1 MVGACLCQES
11 TMKLKLISGAALMA
25 ALIIPA
31 TANAQMFDRNVLIG
45 AGLGGVI
52 GSNLAGG
59 GVQDEGTAIGA
70 VLGGLAGAAYSNKS
84 SRYGGYS
91 SGYNY
96 GGGSGYGYNS
106 GFQGG
111 LGGQPYFGGNYGGSY
126 APAPMPAPQYIHS
139 GQYVSRTY
147 VTPSTRTYYYQPAPQ
162 IVQPPKVTHVYHPA
176 PRVEPVIH
184 RIVHHVPAAPA
195 PQIKTVHIY
204 QPAPAPVY
212 VPEPAPIYVPAP
224 VRVLPAPQPSG
235 VYCYAGS
242 SKRYDYKGREINTGS
257 PTCSR

>member
-1 MVGACLCQES
+1 M
-11 TMKLKLISGAALMA
+11 TLKLISSAALMA

-31 TANAQMFDRNVLIG
+31 TANAQVFDRNVLIG

-70 VLGGLAGAAYSNKS
+70 VLGGLAGAAYSNRS
-84 SRYGGYS
+84 NRY
-91 SGYNY
+91 SG
-96 GGGSGYGYNS
+96 GYGYNT

-111 LGGQPYFGGNYGGSY
+111 LGGQPYFDGAQYGTFGGNYG
-126 APAPMPAPQYIHS
+126 PMPMPAPHYINS
-139 GQYVSRTY
+139 GQYMSQTY

-184 RIVHHVPAAPA
+184 RVVHHVPAAPA

-204 QPAPAPVY
+204 KPEPAPAPVY
-212 VPEPAPIYVPAP
+212 TPEPAPIYVPEPAP
-224 VRVLPAPQPSG
+224 VALPAPQPSG

-242 SKRYDYKGREINTGS
+242 SKRYDDYGREIIAGS